1 MRQSISQQ
9 SKLMVVIALVMLSVG
24 FSLPAHAKKAHGKHQ
39 QGQVRVQSSN
49 DAAQIAKRQF
59 GGKVLKVSKRHV
71 NGGPGYVVK
80 LVNKEG
86 RIMYVTINAVSGA
99 IE

>member
-1 MRQSISQQ
+1 MRHTTLQQ
-9 SKLMVVIALVMLSVG
+9 SKLMAIIALLMLSVG
-24 FSLPAHAKKAHGKHQ
+24 VSLPAHAKKEHGKH

-49 DAAQIAKRQF
+49 DAAKIAQRQF
-59 GGKVLKVSKRHV
+59 GGKVLKVSKRDI
-71 NGGPGYVVK
+71 NGGPGYLVK
-80 LVNKEG
+80 LVNKDG